1 MAICFAAM
9 RREHDGQVRPEEG
22 GKNVPKDN
30 RRTRFQ
36 MYERTVTETE
46 RFQRQYCSGKSLK
59 CSHKIKA

>member
-22 GKNVPKDN
+22 KKMCRKVTAEQDFK
-30 RRTRFQ
+30 R
-36 MYERTVTETE
+36 YERTVTKTE